1 MVAYGFSRFDD
12 GWMVFADGIGD
23 DGIGGMSPLRLRR
36 LFVDDD
42 GVSHS
47 DDDFESVGEIPQ
59 SPPID
64 NDDDSDDDVFYDS
77 RQSLSPESF
86 VLPPL
91 EESQVPLTT
100 SDKEEESSDPEI
112 PPPEEQ
118 LGSFWDEKGRRRSWR
133 LRLKAGL
140 GGG

>member
-1 MVAYGFSRFDD
+1 
-12 GWMVFADGIGD
+12 MVFANGIGD
-23 DGIGGMSPLRLRR
+23 DGIGRMSPLRLRR
-36 LFVDDD
+36 LFVED
-42 GVSHS
+42 GVSDS
-47 DDDFESVGEIPQ
+47 DDDFESVGP
-59 SPPID
+59 PPID
-64 NDDDSDDDVFYDS
+64 DDDDSDDDVFYDS
-77 RQSLSPESF
+77 RQSLTPESF

-112 PPPEEQ
+112 LPPEDQ

>member
-1 MVAYGFSRFDD
+1 MVTYGFSRTEN
-12 GWMVFADGIGD
+12 GWMVFGDGRDGGIGHL
-23 DGIGGMSPLRLRR
+23 SPLRLRR

-42 GVSHS
+42 DSDS
-47 DDDFESVGEIPQ
+47 DDRFASMEEVPD
-59 SPPID
+59 PPPNID
-64 NDDDSDDDVFYDS
+64 NDDSDDDVFFDC
-77 RQSLSPESF
+77 RQSLTPESF

-140 GGG
+140 GS